1 MCVSC
6 SFGVCAR
13 TSKGRKVWGEVGVFV
28 CVSVPVCVCVCVS
41 DSGGHLEVRHQTTRP
56 TRLKFI
62 ATILLSSLH
71 MHSQSPSLQI
81 IHLSHVLS
89 LSLSLSLS
97 FPLCLF
103 L

>member
-13 TSKGRKVWGEVGVFV
+13 ASKGRKVWGEVGVFV

-62 ATILLSSLH
+62 AQILLSPLH
-71 MHSQSPSLQI
+71 MHSLSSSLSPSL
-81 IHLSHVLS
+81 SS
-89 LSLSLSLS
+89 LSSLSPSLS
-97 FPLCLF
+97 ISCPMLL
-103 L
+103 